1 MNLQEKSGDIYSII
15 DHAEKVEPVKT
26 EEALTEIGLNEDE
39 KAKIIEL
46 GIRAIM
52 GEDIE

>member
-1 MNLQEKSGDIYSII
+1 VVDYDSFKDDKS
-15 DHAEKVEPVKT
+15 VKGEVVRLVQAQDMD
-26 EEALTEIGLNEDE
+26 EEE